1 MFDISH
7 GNRTHGQGLK
17 GTLIRGGITKIKI
30 WRDIIFKVPIV
41 DIEIKRSWLWV
52 SNIWTLESENS
63 GIGRRLLDSCY
74 DHKESNDAWLIKKSQ
89 VKL

>member
-1 MFDISH
+1 MDIKINLQINLILMFDISH

-41 DIEIKRSWLWV
+41 DIEIKRS
-52 SNIWTLESENS
+52 
-63 GIGRRLLDSCY
+63 
-74 DHKESNDAWLIKKSQ
+74 
-89 VKL
+89 